1 MSVNIS
7 EDIPTAT
14 ETMTQKLSIH
24 LLGMSI
30 YSNPYLKF
38 HNTHLLH
45 LFVDMY
51 ILKVFFLKHDFAS
64 LRNFKKWGQN
74 LCF

>member
-7 EDIPTAT
+7 EEIPTAT

-30 YSNPYLKF
+30 YSKF

-45 LFVDMY
+45 LFVDMC